1 MVSTVAATA
10 QLARSGER
18 SPATDRGERT
28 RQRLLDAARVI
39 FEQRGYHGA
48 AVADM
53 AKAAG
58 TAHGTFYKYFESKDD
73 IFRALTNQVVGAMF
87 ERSRLHGPAPDA
99 VHRIVSANWRY
110 IQAYREDAD
119 FLAVVWQVVMVEPE
133 YREFWLLVRQRW
145 ADTIERW
152 VTREVEAGTADGRLD
167 PDVAARA
174 LGLMM
179 ESFLQTWFVLG
190 AQYDEETALATLSQ
204 LWINGLQLDVGDI
217 DVAAVAARV
226 MAEEG

>member
-1 MVSTVAATA
+1 LAVSNVTAQA

-28 RQRLLDAARVI
+28 RQRLLDAARVV
-39 FEQRGYHGA
+39 FERRGYHGA
-48 AVADM
+48 AVADI

-87 ERSRLHGPAPDA
+87 ERTRRRRPAPDA

-110 IQAYREDAD
+110 IQAFREDAD
-119 FLAVVWQVVMVEPE
+119 FLAIVWQVVMFEPE

-152 VTREVEAGTADGRLD
+152 VTREVEAGTADVRLD
-167 PDVAARA
+167 PAVAARA

-179 ESFLQTWFVLG
+179 ESVLQTWFVLG
-190 AQYDEETALATLSQ
+190 VDHDEHTALSTLSQ
-204 LWINGLQLDVGDI
+204 LWINALQLDVGDA
-217 DVAAVAARV
+217 DVSEVAARV
-226 MAEEG
+226 LAAG